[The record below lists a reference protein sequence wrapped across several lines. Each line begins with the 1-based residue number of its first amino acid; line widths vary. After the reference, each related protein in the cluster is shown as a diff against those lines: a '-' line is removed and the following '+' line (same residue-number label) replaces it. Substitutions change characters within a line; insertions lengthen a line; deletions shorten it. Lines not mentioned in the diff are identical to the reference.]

1 MTPPPT
7 THDHLPVY
15 ESLVREL
22 GDVLTET
29 REVAEQAQHEARQAL
44 AGHQEE
50 RRGPA
55 PRQA

>member
-7 THDHLPVY
+7 SHDRLPVY

-29 REVAEQAQHEARQAL
+29 REVAERTRDQARQAL
-44 AGHQEE
+44 AGHQEHHRE
-50 RRGPA
+50 PA
-55 PRQA
+55 PRRA